1 MDAVMITG
9 KALARFGLVAT
20 LALPARLARA
30 DDGGPVA
37 IAHARVYLP
46 NGRAPLDDATLVL
59 AGGKVQAVGAAVRVP
74 AGARVIDARGKVVT
88 PGFID
93 ADTALGIVDVEL
105 EAQTSETDT
114 RGSMVPALRVVD
126 GYNPR
131 SALVSIARTGGVTS
145 VVVAPRSGVL
155 AGQSAFV
162 DLAGDNVAQS
172 VVRPILAQV
181 AHADEPAAQESAGT
195 RSGMWL
201 LLRTALEDARFYAAH
216 KAQYDANGAR
226 TLSLPRSSLEA
237 LLPILRG
244 EQPLV
249 VTAHRASDIAVV
261 LKLVDDFKLRLVLE
275 GASEAWLV
283 ADELAR
289 RQIPVVLDPLEDL
302 PARFD
307 RLHARAD
314 NATLLW
320 KAGVPVILSTFS
332 AHQVRLLWQRA
343 GNAVREGMDHDDA
356 IRAVTEAPAD
366 AFHLTGYGRL
376 EPGAVGNV
384 VVWDGDPLQ
393 AGTRVEHVFVHG
405 REETLETRQSL
416 LLKRYR
422 TVPARLD
429 VR

>member
-1 MDAVMITG
+1 MTG
-9 KALARFGLVAT
+9 RRAEVAAGIGLVA
-20 LALPARLARA
+20 ALVAATATARA
-30 DDGGPVA
+30 DDKAP
-37 IAHARVYLP
+37 IAVTHARVYLP
-46 NGRAPLDDATLVL
+46 NGRPPVDDATVVL
-59 AGGKVQAVGAAVRVP
+59 AGGKVQAVGAGARVP
-74 AGARVIDARGKVVT
+74 AGARVIDGHGKVVT

-93 ADTALGIVDVEL
+93 ANTTVGVVDVEL
-105 EAQTSETDT
+105 EPQSNDTDT
-114 RGSMVPALRVVD
+114 RGPMVPALRIVD

-131 SALVSIARTGGVTS
+131 SALIPIARAGGVTS
-145 VVVAPRSGVL
+145 VVVAPRAGVL
-155 AGQSAFV
+155 SGLSAFV
-162 DLAGDNVAQS
+162 DLAGDTVAQS
-172 VVRPILAQV
+172 VVRPELAELARV
-181 AHADEPAAQESAGT
+181 DEPAAQESSGT
-195 RSGMWL
+195 RGGMWL
-201 LLRTALEDARFYAAH
+201 MLRTALEDARFYGAH
-216 KAQYDANGAR
+216 RAQYDANGAR
-226 TLSLPRSSLEA
+226 SLSLPRASLEA
-237 LLPILRG
+237 LLPVLRG
-244 EQPLV
+244 EEPLV

-261 LKLVDDFKLRLVLE
+261 LKLADDFKLRIVLE
-275 GASEAWLV
+275 GAAEAWLV
-283 ADELAR
+283 ADDLAR

-307 RLHARAD
+307 RLRARPD

-366 AFHLTGYGRL
+366 AFRLTGYGRL

-393 AGTRVEHVFVHG
+393 ASTRVEHVFVRG
-405 REETLETRQSL
+405 REEPLETRQSL

-422 TVPARLD
+422 TLPVRLD